1 MPNQWSTPAC
11 CPGARYKAVFKSAP
25 SINAKPSPQAAPE
38 SASLAVRASV
48 IEIIA
53 RLPALGAISSPNSR
67 VRCATEKEIAP

>member
-1 MPNQWSTPAC
+1 MLSRCQVQS
-11 CPGARYKAVFKSAP
+11 GLEKRP

-38 SASLAVRASV
+38 SASLAVCASV

-53 RLPALGAISSPNSR
+53 RLPALSAIRSPNSR